1 MIISDTHKFIFIAI
15 PKTGTHSVRE
25 VLTEYATDY
34 HVGTGGG
41 VSIPHKSR
49 FPEFANFHHGH
60 LTASQMNSVVN
71 IADYYTFC
79 VFRNPYSRAVSL
91 WSFYTKHQ
99 NPKPNI
105 LEFFKNEGVYSRILF
120 KPQSYF
126 ITNSEGFLL
135 VDYIIKFEN
144 YQNGLNHVLNQ
155 LQIPIKNL
163 SVINSS
169 EHDDFQKYYKE
180 YPELEKIIRDKYSS
194 DFKIW
199 EGL

>member
-1 MIISDTHKFIFIAI
+1 MIISETHKFIFIAI

-25 VLTEYATDY
+25 VLSEHATDY

-49 FPEFANFHHGH
+49 FPEFQNFHHGH
-60 LTASQMNSVVN
+60 LTINQMKTVVN
-71 IADYYTFC
+71 IGDYYSFC

-91 WSFYTKHQ
+91 WSFYNKHQ

-126 ITNSEGFLL
+126 ICEFDGTIQ

-144 YQNGLNHVLNQ
+144 YQNGLNHVLEQ
-155 LQIPIKNL
+155 LGIPKKDL

-169 EHDDFQKYYKE
+169 EHDDYKKYYEE
-180 YPELEKIIRDKYSS
+180 YPELQKIIRDKYSS

-199 EGL
+199 ESL